1 MDVFVSA
8 RMLCG
13 PRWSSVCSVCGLD
26 DRKVVHTGC
35 AWRSLTLYGCSGRP
49 ISSLGRGSTGPRRGK
64 GRVKMRKFQILG
76 VALVAVFAFGVI
88 TAASASAAPT
98 FLLAEWLVNGATFTG
113 ELEVESVG
121 TILLEDT
128 ATGVN
133 VICSGI
139 LDGLISENGLDRI
152 SDVLTLNGVTTIS
165 LVPLT
170 EPSVEGCTTMSP
182 LCSEPLVW
190 PLHLP
195 WDTQVELMEE
205 PAGTFLLF
213 VVLVTESATGGGLPG
228 WYVICMKTIGEPVDQ
243 CTAKEN
249 GVIDLSLELSLLLG
263 QFSDPL
269 STEAGEKLATCT
281 LGSAESGVVE
291 TIPSEILLTG
301 GGTIS
306 ASSEAGA
313 VEA

>member
-1 MDVFVSA
+1 
-8 RMLCG
+8 
-13 PRWSSVCSVCGLD
+13 
-26 DRKVVHTGC
+26 
-35 AWRSLTLYGCSGRP
+35 
-49 ISSLGRGSTGPRRGK
+49 
-64 GRVKMRKFQILG
+64 MRKFQLLG

-88 TAASASAAPT
+88 TAVSASAAPT

-128 ATGVN
+128 ATGTD
-133 VICSGI
+133 IECSGI
-139 LDGLISENGLDRI
+139 LDGLVSSENGLDRI
-152 SDVLTLNGVTTIS
+152 SDVLTLDGVTLIS
-165 LVPLT
+165 LTPLV
-170 EPSVEGCTTMSP
+170 EPGLACTT
-182 LCSEPLVW
+182 LAGICAEPLLW

-213 VVLVTESATGGGLPG
+213 VILILDSGAGLPG
-228 WYVICMKTIGEPVDQ
+228 WYIICMKTFLEPVDE
-243 CTAKEN
+243 CTGKES

-263 QFSDPL
+263 QFSDAL

-281 LGSAESGVVE
+281 LGNAESGVVE
-291 TIPSEILLTG
+291 SIPSEIRLVG
-301 GGTIS
+301 GGEIN

-313 VEA
+313 FNA